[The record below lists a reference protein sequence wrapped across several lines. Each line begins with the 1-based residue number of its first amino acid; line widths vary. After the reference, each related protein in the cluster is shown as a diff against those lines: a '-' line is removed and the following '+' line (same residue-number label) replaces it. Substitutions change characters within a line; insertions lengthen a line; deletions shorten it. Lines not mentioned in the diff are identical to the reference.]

1 MKVYSL
7 YHNDTYVASFPNK
20 EDAIFY
26 GKQFYEDGWSCNI
39 IEEYLSK
46 SPLLYSAPYTPLTPS
61 QTIPCNPGITLVP
74 GTPKTNPGTYPDIY
88 CGVKAEPYKDVR
100 AYWDKKGVMR
110 PNWDNRVEG
119 VDY

>member
-7 YHNDTYVASFPNK
+7 YHNETYVASFPNK

-46 SPLLYSAPYTPLTPS
+46 SPLLYTSSPYTTLTPS
-61 QTIPCNPGITLVP
+61 QPIPCVSPVISKPPVKYP
-74 GTPKTNPGTYPDIY
+74 DTYPDIY

-100 AYWDKKGVMR
+100 A
-110 PNWDNRVEG
+110 NWNNRVEG

>member
-7 YHNDTYVASFPNK
+7 YHNETYVASFPNK

-39 IEEYLSK
+39 VEEYLSK
-46 SPLLYSAPYTPLTPS
+46 SPLLYSAPYTLTPS

-74 GTPKTNPGTYPDIY
+74 GTPQINNT
-88 CGVKAEPYKDVR
+88 VR
-100 AYWDKKGVMR
+100 A
-110 PNWDNRVEG
+110 E
-119 VDY
+119 

>member
-7 YHNDTYVASFPNK
+7 YHNETYVASFPNK

-46 SPLLYSAPYTPLTPS
+46 SPLLYSTPYIPPASSTTP
-61 QTIPCNPGITLVP
+61 TIHNVVRT
-74 GTPKTNPGTYPDIY
+74 
-88 CGVKAEPYKDVR
+88 EPYKDVR
-100 AYWDKKGVMR
+100 AYWEKK
-110 PNWDNRVEG
+110 
-119 VDY
+119 

>member
-46 SPLLYSAPYTPLTPS
+46 SPLLYSAPYTPPYNTA
-61 QTIPCNPGITLVP
+61 IPCVSPNPTKFVHTAQP
-74 GTPKTNPGTYPDIY
+74 NDPKPYFDTY
-88 CGVKAEPYKDVR
+88 GGVR
-100 AYWDKKGVMR
+100 A
-110 PNWDNRVEG
+110 E
-119 VDY
+119 

>member
-7 YHNDTYVASFPNK
+7 YHNETYVASFPNK

-46 SPLLYSAPYTPLTPS
+46 SPLGYSSPYTPNPLCTTP
-61 QTIPCNPGITLVP
+61 ITHNV
-74 GTPKTNPGTYPDIY
+74 
-88 CGVKAEPYKDVR
+88 VKPEPYSNVR
-100 AYWDKKGVMR
+100 AYWEKK
-110 PNWDNRVEG
+110 
-119 VDY
+119 

>member
-7 YHNDTYVASFPNK
+7 YHNETYVASFPNK

-46 SPLLYSAPYTPLTPS
+46 SPLLYSAPLTSLAPQ
-61 QTIPCNPGITLVP
+61 QTIPCNPGVTLIP
-74 GTPKTNPGTYPDIY
+74 GTPQINNS
-88 CGVKAEPYKDVR
+88 VRAEPYKDVR
-100 AYWDKKGVMR
+100 AHWEK
-110 PNWDNRVEG
+110 N
-119 VDY
+119 

>member
-39 IEEYLSK
+39 VEEYLSK
-46 SPLLYSAPYTPLTPS
+46 SPLLYSAPYTPLTSPN
-61 QTIPCNPGITLVP
+61 IMPCVSPVISKP
-74 GTPKTNPGTYPDIY
+74 PARYPDTYPDIY

-100 AYWDKKGVMR
+100 AH
-110 PNWDNRVEG
+110 WDNRVEG
-119 VDY
+119 IDY